1 MRPYS
6 IGEIS
11 RIMGAGLEHGDPS
24 LSILGVTSDSRKV
37 APGDLFCALVG
48 ERVDGHNYVAEVF
61 RKGARAA
68 IIEHPVPGL
77 LELLSAEDPDRKFAL
92 LSVTSTVK
100 ALQALA
106 ASYRN
111 ELRTKVIGI
120 TGSVGKTSAK
130 DLVCSVLREQFS
142 AFGNPGNLNSHVGLP
157 LAVLK
162 IDGSP
167 DYSVLEMA
175 MRARGEI
182 TELCAIAK
190 PEIAVLTDISVSH
203 IGVLGSIEEIALAK
217 AEIFAALP
225 PGGIAIASGDNEWV
239 RKMGASSGRDVIYYG
254 LSEGCD
260 VRAVEQVSL
269 GAEGS
274 RFKVELGGSM
284 AGKAGPM
291 EFRVKA
297 PGVHQVHNALAAVA
311 IGLVTGVPY
320 ERMRHG
326 LENAALSTM
335 RLQIL
340 HHNGI
345 TIINDAYNA
354 SPKSMASALELLS
367 EMGARRK
374 VAVLGDMLEL
384 GSHGPAAHREVGRL
398 AATKATY
405 LCCSGELAKE
415 IKAGWDETAVAG
427 SSSWFHDKASLSSFL
442 GDFLEPGDAV
452 LVKASRSI
460 GFESVVA
467 SLTGGREVEHHD

>member
-1 MRPYS
+1 
-6 IGEIS
+6 
-11 RIMGAGLEHGDPS
+11 
-24 LSILGVTSDSRKV
+24 
-37 APGDLFCALVG
+37 
-48 ERVDGHNYVAEVF
+48 
-61 RKGARAA
+61 
-68 IIEHPVPGL
+68 
-77 LELLSAEDPDRKFAL
+77 
-92 LSVTSTVK
+92 
-100 ALQALA
+100 
-106 ASYRN
+106 
-111 ELRTKVIGI
+111 
-120 TGSVGKTSAK
+120 
-130 DLVCSVLREQFS
+130 
-142 AFGNPGNLNSHVGLP
+142 
-157 LAVLK
+157 
-162 IDGSP
+162 
-167 DYSVLEMA
+167 MA

-203 IGVLGSIEEIALAK
+203 IGVLGSIEGIALAK

-260 VRAVEQVSL
+260 AGCGAVSL

-384 GSHGPAAHREVGRL
+384 GSHGRRPTGKWDGWLLRKRPISAAPRARQGDQGR
-398 AATKATY
+398 
-405 LCCSGELAKE
+405 
-415 IKAGWDETAVAG
+415 WDETAVAG
-427 SSSWFHDKASLSSFL
+427 SSSWFHDKR
-442 GDFLEPGDAV
+442 V
-452 LVKASRSI
+452 SRVSW
-460 GFESVVA
+460 GTSWNRA
-467 SLTGGREVEHHD
+467 TLCW

>member
-1 MRPYS
+1 M
-6 IGEIS
+6 
-11 RIMGAGLEHGDPS
+11 
-24 LSILGVTSDSRKV
+24 
-37 APGDLFCALVG
+37 
-48 ERVDGHNYVAEVF
+48 
-61 RKGARAA
+61 
-68 IIEHPVPGL
+68 
-77 LELLSAEDPDRKFAL
+77 LSAEDPDRKFAL

-120 TGSVGKTSAK
+120 TGSVGKTSTK

-217 AEIFAALP
+217 AEIFAALR
-225 PGGIAIASGDNEWV
+225 GRHRDSV
-239 RKMGASSGRDVIYYG
+239 RRQRVGEEDGRVLGRDVIYYG

-274 RFKVELGGSM
+274 KVQKVEL
-284 AGKAGPM
+284 A
-291 EFRVKA
+291 A
-297 PGVHQVHNALAAVA
+297 PW
-311 IGLVTGVPY
+311 
-320 ERMRHG
+320 
-326 LENAALSTM
+326 
-335 RLQIL
+335 
-340 HHNGI
+340 
-345 TIINDAYNA
+345 
-354 SPKSMASALELLS
+354 
-367 EMGARRK
+367 
-374 VAVLGDMLEL
+374 
-384 GSHGPAAHREVGRL
+384 REGRNPWS
-398 AATKATY
+398 
-405 LCCSGELAKE
+405 SG
-415 IKAGWDETAVAG
+415 
-427 SSSWFHDKASLSSFL
+427 
-442 GDFLEPGDAV
+442 
-452 LVKASRSI
+452 
-460 GFESVVA
+460 
-467 SLTGGREVEHHD
+467 